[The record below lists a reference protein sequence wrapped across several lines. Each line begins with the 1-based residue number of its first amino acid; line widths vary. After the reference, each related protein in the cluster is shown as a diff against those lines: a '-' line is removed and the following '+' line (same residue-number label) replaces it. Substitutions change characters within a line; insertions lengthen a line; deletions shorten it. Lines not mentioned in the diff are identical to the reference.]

1 MGAYVTQNLAIGAA
15 HWVYL
20 AGAPRQSDSH
30 AHEPHVRVCEAV
42 RFAWAQAGSGVHRP
56 TTGAAGAPRL
66 RGAGFT
72 SRKRGVTRFLHCSTE
87 SILVG
92 PSSSEAVVTERTSAA
107 LDDMPGAYTRSK
119 MRAEQAALAAA
130 RSGFPVVIANPTMPT
145 GPHHGNLTPPALMLQ
160 HFARRRMQIYLDC
173 RRGPAP
179 RHGPRRGQA
188 ALYSRWRAH
197 PVAAS
202 RYGGSDL

>member
-1 MGAYVTQNLAIGAA
+1 
-15 HWVYL
+15 
-20 AGAPRQSDSH
+20 
-30 AHEPHVRVCEAV
+30 
-42 RFAWAQAGSGVHRP
+42 
-56 TTGAAGAPRL
+56 
-66 RGAGFT
+66 
-72 SRKRGVTRFLHCSTE
+72 
-87 SILVG
+87 
-92 PSSSEAVVTERTSAA
+92 VTERTSAA

-130 RSGFPVVIANPTMPT
+130 RSGFPVVIANPTMPI

-160 HFARRRMQIYLDC
+160 HFARRRMQIYLDFVLNLVDVRAR
-173 RRGPAP
+173 RRGPVP
-179 RHGPRRGQA
+179 RHGPWRGRA

>member
-1 MGAYVTQNLAIGAA
+1 
-15 HWVYL
+15 
-20 AGAPRQSDSH
+20 
-30 AHEPHVRVCEAV
+30 
-42 RFAWAQAGSGVHRP
+42 
-56 TTGAAGAPRL
+56 
-66 RGAGFT
+66 
-72 SRKRGVTRFLHCSTE
+72 
-87 SILVG
+87 
-92 PSSSEAVVTERTSAA
+92 VTERTSAA

-130 RSGFPVVIANPTMPT
+130 RSGFPVVIANPTMPI